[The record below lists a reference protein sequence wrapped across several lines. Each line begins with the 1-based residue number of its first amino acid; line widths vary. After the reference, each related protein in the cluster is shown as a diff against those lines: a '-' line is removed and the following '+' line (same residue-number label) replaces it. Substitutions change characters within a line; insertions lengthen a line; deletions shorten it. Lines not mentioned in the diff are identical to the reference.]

1 MVGSTHNSISRFEK
15 GERKIY
21 GPKEIVSFFDEE
33 KLIMKKEWNGK
44 ARPAE
49 QASPFLSTSKKKRK
63 SGLDHYPFLTS
74 FGTESKNDERV

>member
-49 QASPFLSTSKKKRK
+49 QASPFLSTSKKKKKKWPR
-63 SGLDHYPFLTS
+63 SLPLPYIFRDG
-74 FGTESKNDERV
+74 E